1 MPSQL
6 DITIQH
12 NPGTPIPGSVIN
24 QINAWALAYGGKQVR
39 IRVGPP
45 ERSSAA
51 NRYYWPGVIAPI
63 VEALHAVGYGR
74 INSAMIHGHFKQK
87 YLQPQINAMPVG
99 IPITVYSSK
108 ELDSAQFTQFI
119 EQIKTDEIVL
129 RLGVRIETP
138 TEYQDRTQQRFKS
151 WGIE

>member
-1 MPSQL
+1 MTAQL
-6 DITIQH
+6 DMTLPH
-12 NPGTPIPGSVIN
+12 TPGTPLPANAYN

-63 VEALHAVGYGR
+63 ISALHAVGYDR
-74 INSAMIHGHFKQK
+74 INSAMLHAHYKQM
-87 YLQPQINAMPVG
+87 YLTPQINAMPTG
-99 IPITVYSSK
+99 APITVYSTR
-108 ELDSAQFTQFI
+108 ELDSAQFTGFI
-119 EQIKTDEIVL
+119 ANICNSEIVL